1 MADLEKMRENFPVTR
16 TKTFLNHAAM
26 SPVSKP
32 VAGAMKKLID
42 EATCFDFSSEDWEDC
57 GKPYFAQLI
66 NARTEEIARIENTS
80 MGMNIAAHV
89 IQAPRGAKIVTTDL
103 EYPSVTYPFLRKS
116 LGLNVHYVRN
126 INGKILLEDMEKAV
140 DDKTVA
146 IAVSHVEYANG
157 FRHDLRAVSEIAHR
171 HGAYL
176 IVDAIQAAGA
186 ISVDVKRDGVDFLAS
201 ACYKWLMGPSGA
213 GYLYVRKELIEKFE
227 PPFVGWAS
235 VKPEVFETTDFWD
248 IWKPQYS
255 ENASRFEAGS
265 PSIISFAGARAAIKL
280 LLDVGI
286 DNIEKRILELTD
298 YLINELQN
306 AGFTLQTPEDRVC
319 RGGIVNFKVEN
330 PQKMQEQLAE
340 KGIMVTARASGIRV
354 SPHFYNTKEEIDR
367 LVEEAKKIEK
377 QHR

>member
-1 MADLEKMRENFPVTR
+1 MRDIFPVTR
-16 TKTFLNHAAM
+16 TKTFLNHAAT

-32 VAGAMKKLID
+32 VADVMKKLID
-42 EATCFDFSSEDWEDC
+42 EAVSFDFGSKEWEDF

-66 NARTEEIARIENTS
+66 NAETEEIALIENTS
-80 MGMNIAAHV
+80 VGMNIAAHV

-126 INGKILLEDMEKAV
+126 VNGKILIKDLEKAV
-140 DDKTVA
+140 DDRTAA
-146 IAVSHVEYANG
+146 IAISHVEYANG
-157 FRHDLRAVSEIAHR
+157 FRHDLRAVSEIARR

-186 ISVDVKRDGVDFLAS
+186 IPVDVKRDRVDFLAS

-213 GYLYVRKELIEKFE
+213 GYLYVRRELIEKFE

-255 ENASRFEAGS
+255 ETASRFEAGS
-265 PSIISFAGARAAIKL
+265 PSIISFLGARAAIKL
-280 LLDVGI
+280 LLDVGV
-286 DNIEKRILELTD
+286 DRIEKRILALTD
-298 YLINELQN
+298 YLIDELKN
-306 AGFTLQTPEDRVC
+306 AGFKLQTPEDRVC
-319 RGGIVNFKVEN
+319 RGGIVNFKVKN

-340 KGIMVTARASGIRV
+340 KGIIVTARANGIRV
-354 SPHFYNTKEEIDR
+354 SPHFYNTEEEIDR
-367 LVEEAKKIEK
+367 LVEEVKKNRETA
-377 QHR
+377 